1 LGWDRDWKSYGKV
14 LEEVMVGRNN
24 NTGKVMETMIESY
37 WNHKQKSGERSA
49 VKIIWSMWLKV
60 LMGM

>member
-14 LEEVMVGRNN
+14 LEE
-24 NTGKVMETMIESY
+24 VMETMIESY

>member
-1 LGWDRDWKSYGKV
+1 
-14 LEEVMVGRNN
+14 MVGRNN